1 MIVDRGFWGEFEV
14 SFMQVFKK
22 TLEYQM
28 AEKYEREIILKARK
42 NGQFSLIRNLRK
54 NHLKSFEKA

>member
-1 MIVDRGFWGEFEV
+1 MIVDRDYWEVFEV

-28 AEKYEREIILKARK
+28 TEKHERKIILKARK

-54 NHLKSFEKA
+54 SFEVL